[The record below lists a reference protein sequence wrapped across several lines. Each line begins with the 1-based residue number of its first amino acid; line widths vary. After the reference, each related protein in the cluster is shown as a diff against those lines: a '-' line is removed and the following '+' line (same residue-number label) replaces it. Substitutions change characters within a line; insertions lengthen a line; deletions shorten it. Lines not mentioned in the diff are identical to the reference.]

1 MFLIN
6 IQLAYFTKKKL
17 KEKDMDMVNKQDMMD
32 LETKLRSEYDAKIDQ
47 LNLKIMALEKIVN
60 SLPKSVISSSTCEA
74 WNLVVSKNKAKSQ
87 QQIDIINT
95 VTKENKDRERR
106 DKNVIIFGIKES
118 TKTDI
123 TEKKADDLEE
133 VQKLADNVHIVKDN
147 IVRLFRIKSKS
158 GLSPIIV
165 ELKDSGIR
173 NEFIKRTHR
182 KFKDIYVNPDLT
194 ESQRNLDKQLREE
207 CHKLNEPLNL
217 KENWNNVTEYYVIR
231 NNEVIKIRKQ
241 QFSSTV
247 KSCSNQFH
255 NLTHSSTSL
264 GNLGGGVHQNV
275 NTLLRHSFINRE
287 NTDSS
292 KLKHKDKIG
301 NHPGIINSH
310 ATHLKCFYTNATS
323 LINKLEELTLEIIQH
338 EASIAFIS
346 ETWWTEISA
355 TNISGFNL
363 YVFILKITSNPTLQ
377 MTICLTLTKQ
387 NKFGVLLKLVPKK
400 LYVDVYIVLVL
411 MVIWKIQP

>member
-1 MFLIN
+1 
-6 IQLAYFTKKKL
+6 
-17 KEKDMDMVNKQDMMD
+17 MVNKQDMMD

-60 SLPKSVISSSTCEA
+60 SIPKSVISSSTCEA

-133 VQKLADNVHIVKDN
+133 IQKLAHNVHIVKDN

-158 GLSPIIV
+158 GVSPIIV

-231 NNEVIKIRKQ
+231 NNEVIKIRK
-241 QFSSTV
+241 
-247 KSCSNQFH
+247 
-255 NLTHSSTSL
+255 
-264 GNLGGGVHQNV
+264 
-275 NTLLRHSFINRE
+275 
-287 NTDSS
+287 
-292 KLKHKDKIG
+292 
-301 NHPGIINSH
+301 
-310 ATHLKCFYTNATS
+310 
-323 LINKLEELTLEIIQH
+323 
-338 EASIAFIS
+338 
-346 ETWWTEISA
+346 
-355 TNISGFNL
+355 
-363 YVFILKITSNPTLQ
+363 
-377 MTICLTLTKQ
+377 
-387 NKFGVLLKLVPKK
+387 
-400 LYVDVYIVLVL
+400 
-411 MVIWKIQP
+411 